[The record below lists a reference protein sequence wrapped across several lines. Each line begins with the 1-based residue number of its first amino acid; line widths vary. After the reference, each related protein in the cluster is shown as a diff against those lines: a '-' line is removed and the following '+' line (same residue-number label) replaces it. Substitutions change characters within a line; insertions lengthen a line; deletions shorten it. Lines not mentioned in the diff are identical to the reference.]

1 MNSNILKKKAY
12 LLHWMY
18 DFIEDDDEPAY
29 QKEDVQECDDI
40 VTAFIHNIDTSIQK
54 SDYTWVLKQV
64 ETFVKTL
71 NALNIKHEN
80 QLIETN
86 QREDLCDLV
95 ELVVL
100 HTGHPYKADITEP
113 WRKW

>member
-1 MNSNILKKKAY
+1 MNADILKKKEY

-29 QKEDVQECDDI
+29 LKEDVQECDDI
-40 VTAFIHNIDTSIQK
+40 VTAFITHIDTHPQK
-54 SDYTWVLKQV
+54 SDYTWILQQV
-64 ETFVKTL
+64 ETFVKAL
-71 NALNIKHEN
+71 NALNAKHEN

-86 QREDLCDLV
+86 QREDLCNLV

-100 HTGHPYKADITEP
+100 HAGHAYNTDITEQ
-113 WRKW
+113 WREW